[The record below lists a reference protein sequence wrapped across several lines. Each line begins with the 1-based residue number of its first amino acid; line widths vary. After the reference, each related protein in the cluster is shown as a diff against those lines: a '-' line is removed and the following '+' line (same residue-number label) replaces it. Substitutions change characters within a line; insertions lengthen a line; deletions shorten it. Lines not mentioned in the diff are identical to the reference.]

1 MSPSHHRNQH
11 SSEHTQQTICS
22 FVCSSV
28 VDVCQFTNDV
38 PALKVDGFVL
48 FVIVDEFADS

>member
-11 SSEHTQQTICS
+11 SSEHTQQTICP

-48 FVIVDEFADS
+48 FVIVDAFADS